1 MTDTDLWN
9 AFREGERDAFRLIY
23 DRYSRDLLRYGYRIT
38 DDGTLIEDTIHDL
51 FIELWHA
58 KKLSETDSIKFY
70 LFAALRKKLTNTVKS
85 RNNLYTEGFEISET
99 GPLTSPIE
107 DDLIEREGEQQ
118 LLEQLHRSYLLLT
131 DRQQQALHLRFY
143 MHFSN
148 EEIARI
154 MGINYQSACK
164 FIYTGLKALRETVR
178 ILSWVCG
185 LLGLGALL

>member
-9 AFREGERDAFRLIY
+9 AFRKGERDAFRQIY
-23 DRYSRDLLRYGYRIT
+23 DRYSRELMSYGYRIT
-38 DDGTLIEDTIHDL
+38 DDDNLVEDAVHDL

-70 LFAALRKKLTNTVKS
+70 LFAALRRKLANLIRS
-85 RNNLYTEGFEISET
+85 RNTLYANGFEASEP
-99 GPLTSPIE
+99 GLQAPPIE

-154 MGINYQSACK
+154 MGVNYQSACK

-178 ILSWVCG
+178 IL
-185 LLGLGALL
+185 

>member
-1 MTDTDLWN
+1 MIPAEEKSLDMTDTDLWN
-9 AFREGERDAFRLIY
+9 AFRKGEHEAFRQIY
-23 DRYSRDLLRYGYRIT
+23 NRYSKDLMNYGYRIT
-38 DDGTLIEDTIHDL
+38 GDGTLIEDAIHDL

-70 LFAALRKKLTNTVKS
+70 LFAALRRKLAGAMKT
-85 RNNLYTEGFEISET
+85 RNDLYADGFEIPEP
-99 GPLTSPIE
+99 GLHAPPLE
-107 DDLIEREGEQQ
+107 EDLIERECEQQ

-148 EEIARI
+148 EDIARI

-178 ILSWVCG
+178 IL
-185 LLGLGALL
+185 

>member
-9 AFREGERDAFRLIY
+9 AFRGGERDAFRLIY
-23 DRYSRDLLRYGYRIT
+23 DRYSRELMCYGYRIT
-38 DDGTLIEDTIHDL
+38 DDGSLVEDAVHDL
-51 FIELWHA
+51 FVELWHA

-70 LFAALRKKLTNTVKS
+70 LFAALRKKLANLLRN
-85 RNNLYTEGFEISET
+85 RNNLYAGGFDIPEA
-99 GPLTSPIE
+99 GPPAPPIE
-107 DDLIEREGEQQ
+107 DDLIERESERQ

-154 MGINYQSACK
+154 MGVNYQSACK

-178 ILSWVCG
+178 IL
-185 LLGLGALL
+185 

>member
-9 AFREGERDAFRLIY
+9 AFRKGERDAFRQIY
-23 DRYSRDLLRYGYRIT
+23 DRYSRELMSYGYRIT
-38 DDGTLIEDTIHDL
+38 DDDSLVEDAVHDL

-70 LFAALRKKLTNTVKS
+70 LFAALRRKLANLIRS
-85 RNNLYTEGFEISET
+85 RNNLYGNGFEASEP
-99 GPLTSPIE
+99 GLQASPIE

-154 MGINYQSACK
+154 MGVNYQSACK

-178 ILSWVCG
+178 IL
-185 LLGLGALL
+185 